1 MRIGRRRSTLFV
13 LFLAAAVAAALGVE
27 LPVTAALAVPAPPVS
42 VTKVGSYTVF
52 VSEVTARPVAVNDKH
67 TVLFLYG
74 GALQNGSMVFATNA
88 KPDKP
93 DMVNYAVE
101 WKDLN
106 DSDTAVG
113 QLADYSTQPATY
125 QPMVWHIGTNNAA
138 TFLNLSGIGATNGT
152 ATVIDDAGEI
162 AGSGGNGICFYMK
175 TSAGPAQAVPSPTGS
190 GTGCISAMNAAYE
203 LVTVGGQFGSY
214 YLLDR
219 ATGKYQPITL
229 NQGYSEFADRNLT
242 TDGAVL
248 DKYYDTTTRIVRPD
262 GTARSVPWALEM
274 ADTGAA
280 VAYNPGT
287 YVAGVYQ
294 GGAANYY
301 YTASGQKIDLND
313 VIGTDV
319 GLDILIAHGGSG
331 MYFVPRGTFKENQD
345 VTYDAYVI
353 GAGTNPPVV
362 NSTADGGVSNAGK
375 DGCTT
380 GRTVTVNGTAAPEC
394 TLRAAIEAENA
405 GTVSQKKITFALPT
419 DGTNPG
425 VITPGSPL
433 PALKAT
439 GVTIDGAWNGATVHL
454 NGTHT
459 FSGSKA
465 LLEVSGG
472 TDVVQNIALCQ
483 ADSGILVDAPAGHD
497 TVRAVSE
504 CTGGSD
510 GGVSVGVLVRNSP
523 SALIG
528 GIHAADRNVID
539 QADQAVWIKGA
550 KSAGAHVQG
559 NWLGVTPDGTDSLHD
574 FYGVVIEDA
583 SSVTIGG
590 PTATPGAAPGNVLV
604 GLDPKNADGPT
615 GISVFGN
622 AATVSSTVIQG
633 NLIGPLP
640 DGITL
645 PTNGN
650 DRATFYDGVQ
660 IAGRVTRATVGG
672 SASTDRNVITGA
684 VGSAVRLSG
693 VDVNLTTV
701 RNNYLGTDATG
712 KPITAPQ
719 ADTSSG
725 VVIDAADNSTV
736 SQNVITAHGSAGVV
750 IGRTSTG
757 VAFKPDGAQ
766 VTLPG
771 TGATAKTTNATV
783 STNIVGPGADGS
795 TVPTG
800 PADQDGVTQRYG
812 IVASGSG
819 DTIGPDNQVSYNG
832 VGIAIGGPGETV
844 SGNLVGTDPTGIS
857 AIPNGIGV
865 TVTKTG
871 TTPATTRIGVPGQ
884 KQNVI
889 SGNLWGLV
897 AASAATVQNN
907 VVGTVANGL
916 SALPAYPH
924 PETLPSE
931 ITEAPPTP
939 NSIGALVTLTGAG
952 TVLGGTRPGFGNVIS
967 GGAYSGVVVTAG
979 ATVQGNDIG
988 VGANGTTPVPN
999 GTTGISVTSAAVI
1012 GAAAP
1017 GGKGTTLAP
1026 GGNVIADNKAAGVA
1040 VGKTATGVQILSNS
1054 IHDNT
1059 GGGVALTTGNGGIE
1073 APVVSTAAQDGHG
1086 HTVALIATAPGAT
1099 VQVYAAANCAVGA
1112 QGSAVLATGT
1122 ADPSG
1127 NLSVPLPL
1135 QAVGAEL
1142 DAVAT
1147 GAHGSSAF
1155 SACTAVAPAATGDV
1169 HQTSGK
1175 PGDPDT
1181 ADGSGFTPGEP
1192 VQASVHSAPVDLGTK
1207 PADGT
1212 GAVGF
1217 AFRLPTGLAAGQ
1229 HYVVL
1234 TGQTS
1239 GTEVAIPLT
1248 VYVAPSAPRSLT
1260 ARAGLHA
1267 VGLTWTSP
1275 VTTGGA
1281 PITSYRVQRSANGH
1295 SFATVHTVT
1304 GHSFRDTSVIG
1315 GDRYYYR
1322 VQAVNKAGASVTG
1335 NVAQATPYTA
1345 ASAPRSVRAKPGV
1358 KRLTV
1363 TWAAPAN
1370 AHGAPVTGYL
1380 VQYAACPI
1388 GARGCAVR
1396 EVGVHGRSKAL
1407 GLSPAHT
1414 WFVRVIAVNRAGR
1427 GAPSAQAHGRPLSK

>member
-1 MRIGRRRSTLFV
+1 M
-13 LFLAAAVAAALGVE
+13 
-27 LPVTAALAVPAPPVS
+27 S

-52 VSEVTARPVAVNDKH
+52 VSEVTARPIAVNDKH

-88 KPDKP
+88 KPDKA
-93 DMVNYAVE
+93 DMVDSSLV
-101 WKDLN
+101 WRDLN
-106 DSDTAVG
+106 DNDVAAGTYV
-113 QLADYSTQPATY
+113 DYSTNPSVDR
-125 QPMVWHIGTNNAA
+125 PMVWHVGANNAA
-138 TFLNLSGIGATNGT
+138 TFLNLSGIGATSGSAN
-152 ATVIDDAGEI
+152 VIDDAGEI
-162 AGSGGNGICFYMK
+162 AGSGDNGRCFYMK
-175 TSAGPAQAVPSPTGS
+175 TAAGPAQTVPSPTGS
-190 GTGCISAMNAAYE
+190 GTGCISAMNATYE
-203 LVTVGGQFGSY
+203 LVTVGGPFGTY

-219 ATGKYQPITL
+219 ATGKYQPLAL
-229 NQGYSEFADRNLT
+229 NEGYSEFYNRDLT
-242 TDGAVL
+242 ADGAVL
-248 DKYYDTTTRIVRPD
+248 DTYYNTTSRIVGRD

-294 GGAANYY
+294 GGADNYY
-301 YTASGQKIDLND
+301 YTASGQKIDLST

-319 GLDILIAHGGSG
+319 GFSILIAHGGSG
-331 MYFVPRGTFKENQD
+331 MYFVPRGTVKEDQD
-345 VTYDAYVI
+345 VTFDAYVI
-353 GAGTNPPVV
+353 GGGTNPPVV
-362 NSTADGGVSNAGK
+362 NSVADRGVSDAGK
-375 DGCTT
+375 NGCTT

-405 GTVSQKKITFALPT
+405 GTVTQKKITFALPT

-425 VITPGSPL
+425 AITPGSPL
-433 PALKAT
+433 PALTAA
-439 GVTIDGAWNGATVHL
+439 GVTIDGAWNGTTVHL
-454 NGTHT
+454 NGTNT
-459 FSGSKA
+459 FTGSKA
-465 LLEVSGG
+465 VLEVSGG

-483 ADSGILVDAPAGHD
+483 ADYGILVDAPAGHD
-497 TVRAVSE
+497 TVRAIGE
-504 CTGGSD
+504 CTQASD

-523 SALIG
+523 DALIG
-528 GIHAADRNVID
+528 GTHAADRNVID

-550 KSAGAHVQG
+550 KSSGAHIQG

-583 SSVTIGG
+583 SSVTVGG
-590 PTATPGAAPGNVLV
+590 PTATPGTAPGNVLD

-622 AATVSSTVIQG
+622 AATVSGTQIQG

-640 DGITL
+640 DGTTV
-645 PTNGN
+645 PAENNGRGN
-650 DRATFYDGVQ
+650 FYDGIQ
-660 IAGRVTRATVGG
+660 IAGRASRATVGG
-672 SASTDRNVITGA
+672 TATADRNVVTGA

-693 VDVNLTTV
+693 VDVNLTSV
-701 RNNYLGTDATG
+701 RDNYLGADVTG
-712 KPITAPQ
+712 KPVTAPQ

-725 VVIDAADNSTV
+725 VVIEAADNTTV
-736 SQNVITAHGSAGVV
+736 SQNVVTAHGSAGIV

-757 VAFKPDGAQ
+757 VGFKPDGAQ

-771 TGATAKTTNATV
+771 TGATAASTNATI

-795 TVPTG
+795 TVPAG

-832 VGIAIGGPGETV
+832 VGIAIGSPGETV
-844 SGNLVGTDPTGIS
+844 TGNLVGTDPTGTG
-857 AIPNGIGV
+857 AVPNGIGV

-871 TTPATTRIGVPGQ
+871 TKPATTRIGVPGQ
-884 KQNVI
+884 KQNVV
-889 SGNLWGLV
+889 SGNLWGIV

-924 PETLPSE
+924 PETLPHE

-952 TVLGGTRPGFGNVIS
+952 SVLGGTRPGFGNVVG
-967 GGAYSGVVVTAG
+967 GGAYGGVVVTAG

-1017 GGKGTTLAP
+1017 GGSGTTLAP
-1026 GGNVIADNKAAGVA
+1026 GGNTIADNKAAGVA
-1040 VGKTATGVQILSNS
+1040 VARTATGVQILSNS
-1054 IHDNT
+1054 IHDNA
-1059 GGGVALTTGNGGIE
+1059 GGGIALTAGNGGIE
-1073 APVVSTAAQDGHG
+1073 APVIATAAQDGHG
-1086 HTVALIATAPGAT
+1086 HTVALLTTVPGAT
-1099 VQVYAAANCAVGA
+1099 VQVYAAASCAASA
-1112 QGSAVLATGT
+1112 QGSAVLDTGT

-1127 NLSVPLPL
+1127 NLSIPLPL

-1147 GAHGSSAF
+1147 GAHGSSTF
-1155 SACTAVAPAATGDV
+1155 SACTAVAPAATGDL

-1175 PGDPDT
+1175 SGDTDA
-1181 ADGSGFTPGEP
+1181 ADGSGFSPGEP
-1192 VQASVHSAPVDLGTK
+1192 VQATVHSAPVDLGTK

-1217 AFRLPTGLAAGQ
+1217 TFRLPAGLAAGQ

-1239 GTEVAIPLT
+1239 GNTVAIPLI

-1267 VGLTWTSP
+1267 VGLTWASP
-1275 VTTGGA
+1275 ASTGGA
-1281 PITSYRVQRSANGH
+1281 PITAYRVQRSTNGR
-1295 SFATVHTVT
+1295 SYATVHTVT
-1304 GHSFRDTSVIG
+1304 GHSYRDTSVAG
-1315 GDRYYYR
+1315 GHRYYYR
-1322 VQAVNKAGASVTG
+1322 VQAVNKAGTSVTG
-1335 NVAQATPYTA
+1335 NVAQAVPYTA
-1345 ASAPRSVRAKPGV
+1345 ASAPRSVRAKPGRG
-1358 KRLTV
+1358 RLTV
-1363 TWAAPAN
+1363 TWAAPADT
-1370 AHGAPVTGYL
+1370 HGAPVTSYL

-1388 GARGCAVR
+1388 GARGCVVHEVNVR
-1396 EVGVHGRSKAL
+1396 ARSKAL
-1407 GLSPAHT
+1407 GLSSAHT
-1414 WFVRVIAVNRAGR
+1414 WYVRIIAVNRAGR
-1427 GAPSAQAHGRPLSK
+1427 GAPSAQVHGRPLA